1 MISSDLNAAYDTV
14 GKKMFG
20 GSKALDMSNI
30 LIYKG
35 DLENLER
42 GKKRRS
48 WEERDVKAL
57 QITSHG
63 GCDMTSGPWVERK
76 WLLLIMFH

>member
-1 MISSDLNAAYDTV
+1 MLSSDLNAAYDIV

-20 GSKALDMSNI
+20 GSITLDMSDI

-42 GKKRRS
+42 RKR
-48 WEERDVKAL
+48 
-57 QITSHG
+57 G
-63 GCDMTSGPWVERK
+63 GDERK
-76 WLLLIMFH
+76 EMLRLCKSHLMGVAT